1 MLKKKEQL
9 LLFDKILR
17 LSDAGLKQKHIAQ
30 QLSKFGHAKEK
41 TVGQACLRAIS
52 QGHGFSRGLEPY
64 VSANAYLCL
73 LSGENVGEFQL
84 GITDAINSLN
94 VDEASTTEIAKA
106 LVKPT
111 LGLSVLL
118 TVCALLGAFAFPAL
132 AEQAPRQLWGGFT
145 TSAETF
151 CLFWLNYGA
160 TIATLLTGTIVV
172 MAFSLPRYTGDG
184 RAQLDQLPVYRQYRF
199 IQCTNILTSVAHQTA
214 VGMALKPALEHYEKH
229 ATTYLKHH
237 IRKMLRTIQTGKSN
251 IGRIFD
257 TGLLDAEELDNLI
270 LLSDTGNAS
279 VILKKSANMH
289 SRRLLIEIDRLKTW
303 GNRILNTALYSIG
316 IWMALGLGTIAFKLA
331 THIQL

>member
-1 MLKKKEQL
+1 M
-9 LLFDKILR
+9 R

-41 TVGQACLRAIS
+41 AVGLACLRAIS

-160 TIATLLTGTIVV
+160 TIATLLTAIIVV

-184 RAQLDQLPVYRQYRF
+184 
-199 IQCTNILTSVAHQTA
+199 
-214 VGMALKPALEHYEKH
+214 
-229 ATTYLKHH
+229 
-237 IRKMLRTIQTGKSN
+237 
-251 IGRIFD
+251 
-257 TGLLDAEELDNLI
+257 
-270 LLSDTGNAS
+270 
-279 VILKKSANMH
+279 
-289 SRRLLIEIDRLKTW
+289 
-303 GNRILNTALYSIG
+303 
-316 IWMALGLGTIAFKLA
+316 
-331 THIQL
+331 